1 MKILLMLWLAVWLNA
16 HADVYQWQDV
26 EGRKHFADKPI
37 DPVAQKLD
45 IKPGYDFFHVKTVY
59 DGDTVLL
66 QDGRRI
72 RFLGVNTPEVAH
84 RGNKADAGG
93 DAAKQ
98 WLQEKLR
105 NTRVRLEMGVE
116 KTDKYGRTLAHLI
129 TENKEHINVQLVALG
144 LGTMNIF
151 PPNLGYVR
159 ELLAAEQHAEQAKL
173 GIWGNPEYAPIA
185 ASQVDE
191 GVYDK
196 HHWQRVSG
204 KVQDVYTT
212 GKSVY
217 LKFSDAF
224 AARIEKDNLP
234 LFPDVQAYRGKN
246 LEVRGWLSK
255 NKDRLVM
262 LIRHPS
268 AMLILR

>member
-16 HADVYQWQDV
+16 HAEVYQWQDAD
-26 EGRKHFADKPI
+26 GRRHFADKPI
-37 DPVAQKLD
+37 DPLAKKLD
-45 IKPGYDFFHVKTVY
+45 IKPGYDFYPVKTVY
-59 DGDTVLL
+59 DGDTVVLL
-66 QDGRRI
+66 DGRKI

-93 DAAKQ
+93 KAAKL
-98 WLQEKLR
+98 WLQEKLK

-151 PPNLGYVR
+151 PPNLTYVR
-159 ELLAAEQHAEQAKL
+159 ELAEAEKQAEQAKL
-173 GIWGNPEYAPIA
+173 GIWGDPEYAPIA
-185 ASQVDE
+185 ANQVDE
-191 GVYDK
+191 DVYDE
-196 HHWQRVSG
+196 HRWQRVSG
-204 KVQDVYTT
+204 KVLDVYST

-217 LKFSDAF
+217 LKFSDTF

-234 LFPDVQAYRGKN
+234 LFPDVQYYRGKTV
-246 LEVRGWLSK
+246 EVRGWLSK

-268 AMLILR
+268 AVVMLQ